1 MQEAERIMADVHER
15 VGSLEQEVHT
25 LKHQVLQFERIPPR
39 VSELERAF
47 EGLSYL
53 RSDQV
58 EIKAG
63 LKEVMASQQ
72 HMAGDIQG
80 FGRAIK
86 WVVGV
91 MGLAAMAT
99 AAVVWILVR

>member
-1 MQEAERIMADVHER
+1 MQEAARMADVHER

-47 EGLSYL
+47 EGLTYL

-63 LKEVMASQQ
+63 LKDVMASQQ

-80 FGRAIK
+80 FSRAIK
-86 WVVGV
+86 WIGGV
-91 MGLAAMAT
+91 MSLAAVST
-99 AAVVWILVR
+99 AVVVWVVAL